1 MGSTAFRKEYLKK
14 YLCPVCANNNFTYH
28 CKYQKYYY
36 KNEIEIVRV
45 KCLVCG
51 STHALI
57 PEFSLPGTS
66 IGMSE
71 ANEYMVLRTNGVS
84 QRKAS
89 EVFIRCGMSH
99 KYGIAFEKKVM
110 SALQK
115 AIAIFPDDTDV
126 LHNPL
131 LLFQPQI
138 EFAGNVILKTNY
150 LFLERGYN
158 PLFLSRSNILRI
170 REIKTGIILPLNKG
184 AIWSGKL
191 KIDSS

>member
-1 MGSTAFRKEYLKK
+1 
-14 YLCPVCANNNFTYH
+14 
-28 CKYQKYYY
+28 
-36 KNEIEIVRV
+36 
-45 KCLVCG
+45 LVCG

-66 IGMSE
+66 IGSAE
-71 ANEYMVLRTNGVS
+71 ANEYMSLRTKGVS

-89 EVFIRCGMSH
+89 EIFIQRGMSL

-110 SALQK
+110 SAVQK
-115 AIAIFPDDTDV
+115 AMAIFPDNKDV

-131 LLFQPQI
+131 RLFQAQA
-138 EFAGNVILKTNY
+138 ESLDSVILKTNY

-158 PLFLSRSNILRI
+158 PLFFSRTNILRI
-170 REIKTGIILPLNKG
+170 REIKAGIIEPLNKG

>member
-1 MGSTAFRKEYLKK
+1 M
-14 YLCPVCANNNFTYH
+14 VCD
-28 CKYQKYYY
+28 
-36 KNEIEIVRV
+36 
-45 KCLVCG
+45 

-66 IGMSE
+66 IGTKE
-71 ANEYMVLRTNGVS
+71 ANKYIELRTKDVS

-89 EVFIRCGMSH
+89 VVFLQCGMSP

-110 SALQK
+110 SAVQK
-115 AIAIFPDDTDV
+115 AMAIFPDKKDT

-131 LLFQPQI
+131 LLYQSQVESDKNI
-138 EFAGNVILKTNY
+138 ILKINY
-150 LFLERGYN
+150 AFLERGYN
-158 PLFLSRSNILRI
+158 PLFFSRSNILRI
-170 REIKTGIILPLNKG
+170 REIKTGIRLPLNKG